1 MKLSLQALVADLQ
14 IRAEIARRSLEAA
27 PDVPQRR
34 TDALASVNYI
44 ATETAHLLGEDLD
57 GSPTVHYRT
66 YQTLTRMLYERETLE
81 LPFLLHFDEGSRK
94 ATRLCEALLDNIS
107 WPYEPMLVGT
117 ISSQYYWT
125 LPYWRIIAAPS
136 NEEKRLLGLGDL
148 CHELGHTAYT
158 IDDRKMVDDFPIA
171 LGQHLQ
177 EHLDSPHIPD
187 GRDSNDYLTQVFYRW
202 QESWLQEFVCDLI
215 ASYLVGPAF
224 LRQHARLRAMA
235 QPNSPIFS
243 VKLKPSHPA
252 DQARATACL
261 IQLRQLRFEDHAERL
276 QDVWGELVTN
286 SGEARPGLYDVLYPE
301 GLLELLAQSVIDG
314 CRSVGLR
321 PYDPD
326 ADPATDIPRLVN
338 EAWAVLEA
346 APGDYRKWEEAA
358 LKDLWKN
365 WGV

>member
-1 MKLSLQALVADLQ
+1 MKLSLRSLVTDLE

-44 ATETAHLLGEDLD
+44 AGETAHLLGEDLD
-57 GSPTVHYRT
+57 GSPSQFYPI
-66 YQTLTRMLYERETLE
+66 YQNLTRMMYERETLE
-81 LPFLLHFDEGSRK
+81 LPFILHFDDSSRR
-94 ATRLCEALLDNIS
+94 ATRLCEALLDDIS
-107 WPYEPMLVGT
+107 WPYEPILVGT

-158 IDDRKMVDDFPIA
+158 LDDRKMVDDFPIA
-171 LGQHLQ
+171 LGKHLQ
-177 EHLDSPHIPD
+177 GHLDSPHIPD
-187 GRDSNDYLTQVFYRW
+187 GKDPKDYLTQVFYRW

-224 LRQHARLRAMA
+224 LRQHVRLRAMA

-243 VKLKPSHPA
+243 VKLTPSHPA

-261 IQLRQLRFEDHAERL
+261 FQLRQLGFEDHADRL
-276 QDVWGELVTN
+276 QEMWGELVTS
-286 SGEARPGLYDVLYPE
+286 SGEACSDLYEVLYPKA
-301 GLLELLAQSVIDG
+301 LLELLAKSVIDG
-314 CRSVGLR
+314 CASVGLR
-321 PYDPD
+321 AYDPE
-326 ADPATDIPRLVN
+326 ADPAADIPRLVN
-338 EAWAVLEA
+338 EAWVELEA
-346 APGDYRKWEEAA
+346 APGDYQQWEEDA
-358 LKDLWKN
+358 LKGLWQA